1 MMSRRSLLRID
12 DSISPRR
19 RVALQQRTSISARA
33 GSPFIDLIDITT
45 ELTPSPTLCGSS
57 VTMMQPADL
66 RDCYDFSLHRRFDL
80 SWSRRV
86 FLQCL
91 MRSRVVII
99 VQVIPQGSA
108 QVIFTDDDQMIE
120 TLSANRADD
129 AFGVWI
135 LEWRSWRG
143 WRLFNPH
150 PLYSRSKFFPVNL
163 ISILEQIAR
172 RPCLPGRLR

>member
-1 MMSRRSLLRID
+1 MMRRRSLLRID
-12 DSISPRR
+12 DSRSRRR
-19 RVALQQRTSISARA
+19 RVALQQRTSISACA
-33 GSPFIDLIDITT
+33 GSPSIDLIDIIP
-45 ELTPSPTLCGSS
+45 ELNGSPTLCGSS

-66 RDCYDFSLHRRFDL
+66 RDCDDLALLRRFDL

-86 FLQCL
+86 SLQCL

-135 LEWRSWRG
+135 LERRSRRG
-143 WRLFNPH
+143 A
-150 PLYSRSKFFPVNL
+150 
-163 ISILEQIAR
+163 I
-172 RPCLPGRLR
+172 